1 MSVVWKVYLTGD
13 MEFFFACCYSLIS
26 STLAFEA
33 AVGANNL
40 ELVVVVAM
48 VFYLPLLPIIISEV
62 FTVLLIVV
70 FRIVLLA
77 RWFW

>member
-1 MSVVWKVYLTGD
+1 MSVVWKVFLTGD
-13 MEFFFACCYSLIS
+13 MEFFFAYCSSLIS

-33 AVGANNL
+33 AVGANIL

-48 VFYLPLLPIIISEV
+48 VFYLPLLPIMISEV

-70 FRIVLLA
+70 FLIVLLA